1 MTDFNIYSFSERI
14 FKKYEKDKQES
25 LNQIALEIEKREKP
39 ERNFWLN
46 FESLKKIN
54 SYQFTLLVII
64 EWLHFEELED
74 FESALYFN
82 LKIVNK
88 EIEETLFLSD
98 FALNLKNAFK
108 RQEEIYSNN
117 KFDKIYL
124 HNNFL
129 LTDIK
134 YTNYQKYYFD
144 NKNRLIENLYEF
156 VKKNIKYFP

>member
-54 SYQFTLLVII
+54 SYQFTLLVI
-64 EWLHFEELED
+64 EWLHFEEWED

-82 LKIVNK
+82 LNIVNK